1 MQFSDEF
8 LQKWEHIIND
18 VDITEVPLDCLKKI
32 VIKLSNRRQKTI
44 NVQLLRRKGFD
55 IEDIEITMTESFMQY
70 EDDIRDV
77 DFVVD
82 VEAVANLV
90 QPQTDKLLKGI

>member
-1 MQFSDEF
+1 MQFSEEF

-18 VDITEVPLDCLKKI
+18 VDITEVPLECLKKI
-32 VIKLSNRRQKTI
+32 VIKLGNRRQKTI
-44 NVQLLRRKGFD
+44 NIQLLRRRGLNVEQ
-55 IEDIEITMTESFMQY
+55 IEMTMAESFMEH

-90 QPQTDKLLKGI
+90 QPRTDHILRDI

>member
-1 MQFSDEF
+1 MQFSEEF

-18 VDITEVPLDCLKKI
+18 VDITEVPLECLKKI
-32 VIKLSNRRQKTI
+32 VIKLNNRRQKTI
-44 NVQLLRRKGFD
+44 NIQMLRRKGFNVD
-55 IEDIEITMTESFMQY
+55 QIEMTMAESFVQH

-90 QPQTDKLLKGI
+90 QPQTDHFLRDI

>member
-1 MQFSDEF
+1 MQFSEEF

-18 VDITEVPLDCLKKI
+18 VDITEVPLECLKKI
-32 VIKLSNRRQKTI
+32 VIKLNNRRQKTI
-44 NVQLLRRKGFD
+44 NIQMLRRKGFNVD
-55 IEDIEITMTESFMQY
+55 QIEMTMAESFVQH

-82 VEAVANLV
+82 VGAVANLV
-90 QPQTDKLLKGI
+90 QPRTDHFLRDI

>member
-1 MQFSDEF
+1 MQFSEEF

-32 VIKLSNRRQKTI
+32 VIKLNNRRQKTI
-44 NVQLLRRKGFD
+44 NIQMLRRKGFD
-55 IEDIEITMTESFMQY
+55 LEEIELTMAESFMQH
-70 EDDIRDV
+70 EEEIRDV

-90 QPQTDKLLKGI
+90 QPRTDKLLKGI

>member
-1 MQFSDEF
+1 MQFSEEF

-18 VDITEVPLDCLKKI
+18 VDITEVPLECLKKI
-32 VIKLSNRRQKTI
+32 VIKLNNRRQKTI
-44 NVQLLRRKGFD
+44 NIQLLRRRGLD
-55 IEDIEITMTESFMQY
+55 VEQIEMTMAESFMQH

-90 QPQTDKLLKGI
+90 QPRTDHILRDI

>member
-1 MQFSDEF
+1 MQFSEEF

-18 VDITEVPLDCLKKI
+18 VDITEVPLECLKKI
-32 VIKLSNRRQKTI
+32 VIKLNNRRQKTI
-44 NVQLLRRKGFD
+44 NIQMLRRKGFNVD
-55 IEDIEITMTESFMQY
+55 QIEMTMAESFVQH

-90 QPQTDKLLKGI
+90 QPRTDHFLRDI